1 MMSDFDLDDI
11 VSVIDEALGNSSK
24 VEPTTKSEIKTE
36 YKPVEEIVFETTEW
50 MPTEWDGVDKRMVNA
65 REIFGP
71 DVPAVGL
78 AQYRGFDGTD
88 YQHLDMPPVPEV
100 YEPCLQALSSLV
112 LSCATGLKCMLVGDT
127 GTGKTSL
134 AEYFAAMLGR
144 PFARIQF
151 DEFMDDQKLI
161 GSLEV
166 RGTGDGASE
175 TYFNKSELVR
185 AMSYPTVACM
195 DEFSRGP
202 SHVTM
207 LANPILD
214 RGSVT
219 VTTHDDSA
227 SAKVQSVDDFFI
239 CATDNTN
246 GTGDDMD
253 LYNSANVLDE
263 AIRNRFDIYER
274 VPYPSESIERE
285 IIKQLTYGKLDDDT
299 VRKLAHFSA
308 MCHKG
313 YTDREIRTAFSIRN
327 LKAISEM
334 LLQGVD
340 VKSAIKYNFINRVS
354 KSEQPDITELIRAIW
369 DE

>member
-1 MMSDFDLDDI
+1 MGEFDLDEI
-11 VSVIDEALGNSSK
+11 MSVIDEALGDS
-24 VEPTTKSEIKTE
+24 PTAAKSEIKT
-36 YKPVEEIVFETTEW
+36 KPLETTVFETTEW
-50 MPTEWDGVDKRMVNA
+50 EATEWTGVTRRMVNA
-65 REIFGP
+65 QEVFGTG
-71 DVPAVGL
+71 VPAVGL
-78 AQYRGFDGTD
+78 AQYEGFENKR
-88 YQHLDMPPVPEV
+88 YAHLDVPTVPTV
-100 YEPCLQALSSLV
+100 YEPCLTALGSLV
-112 LSCATGLKCMLVGDT
+112 LSCATGLKTMLVGDT

-134 AEYFAAMLGR
+134 AEFFAAKLGR

-185 AMSYPTVACM
+185 AMAYPSVACM

-227 SAKVQSVDDFFI
+227 SSKVQAVDDFFI

-253 LYNSANVLDE
+253 LYNSSNVLDE
-263 AIRNRFDIYER
+263 AIRNRFDLYER
-274 VPYPSESIERE
+274 VPYPSESVERE
-285 IIKQLTYGKLDDDT
+285 IIKQFTQGKLDDDL
-299 VRKLAHFSA
+299 VRQLAHFSA

-313 YTDREIRTAFSIRN
+313 YTDRKIRTAFSIRN
-327 LKAISEM
+327 LKAISELM
-334 LLQGVD
+334 LQGVS
-340 VKSAIKYNFINRVS
+340 VKDAIRFNFYNRVS
-354 KSEQPDITELIRAIW
+354 KSEQPDIAEVVRSIFG
-369 DE
+369 E